1 MELYNL
7 KPSSGSVKKRKR
19 VGRGRGSGFGK
30 TCGRGHKGLGAR
42 SSGNV
47 RRGFE
52 GGQMPLQRRV
62 PKRGFTNIFSKSY
75 AILNV
80 ERLNIFDA
88 DSVVEPNM
96 LLEQRVIRKLHD
108 GLKLLGD
115 GEIKVPLT
123 VRAHK
128 VSKTAREKIEA
139 AGGKIELL

>member
-30 TCGRGHKGLGAR
+30 TCGRGHKGLGSR

-52 GGQMPLQRRV
+52 GGQMPLQRRI
-62 PKRGFTNIFSKSY
+62 PKRGFKNIFSKSY

-80 ERLNIFDA
+80 DRLNFFEA
-88 DSVVEPNM
+88 DSVVEPTM
-96 LLEQRVIRKLHD
+96 LLEKKVIKKLDD
-108 GLKLLGD
+108 GLKILGN
-115 GEIKVPLT
+115 GELKVPLT
-123 VRAHK
+123 VKAHI

-139 AGGKIELL
+139 VGGKIELL

>member
-30 TCGRGHKGLGAR
+30 TCGRGHKGLGSR

-52 GGQMPLQRRV
+52 GGQMPLQRKI
-62 PKRGFTNIFSKSY
+62 PKRGFKNIFSKSY

-80 ERLNIFDA
+80 DRLNFFEA
-88 DSVVEPNM
+88 DSVVEPTM
-96 LLEQRVIRKLHD
+96 LLEKKVIKKLDD
-108 GLKLLGD
+108 GLKILGN
-115 GEIKVPLT
+115 GELKVPLT
-123 VRAHK
+123 VKAHK

-139 AGGKIELL
+139 VGGKIELL

>member
-30 TCGRGHKGLGAR
+30 TCGRGHKGLGSR

-52 GGQMPLQRRV
+52 GGQMPLQRRI
-62 PKRGFTNIFSKSY
+62 PKRGFKNIFSKSY

-80 ERLNIFDA
+80 DRLNFFEA
-88 DSVVEPNM
+88 DSVVEPTM
-96 LLEQRVIRKLHD
+96 LLEKKVIKKLDD
-108 GLKLLGD
+108 GLKILGN
-115 GEIKVPLT
+115 GELKVPLT
-123 VRAHK
+123 VKAHK

-139 AGGKIELL
+139 VGGKIELL